1 MLRRR
6 PRLPA
11 APSPPPAVL
20 RRAFR
25 SEAAL
30 EAIRS
35 HSHLHSAPSKTAS
48 PPSDADTDDGQAGP
62 ASLALYNYPTFAGA
76 YAALAARLFHQ
87 RVRRRL
93 LVLPFSSV
101 VPFRAEDFKDV
112 GFQTCYLLD
121 FIGPKKFAFELAR
134 FVPSVIA
141 FDHRQSTLARIPK
154 LGQCPSNVE
163 LHIDMSKGSARSVF
177 DYFSKELAG
186 TKSDSRTCE
195 NLLDQEDAERVSNV
209 LEYIEDADLRRYQLP
224 NTKEFQTA
232 LRDERAKLNCVTYP
246 HVFGQLLQLDVGD
259 LLAREKSQAHDRLQ
273 AAGEFIQKPFRIQL
287 GRGSYGEC
295 LAIRAD
301 GHTELSHEIGLE
313 LSQRSAAA
321 GLRPIGAVVFMQRG
335 VLKVCLRTTD
345 STVNTSEI
353 AKAYGG
359 GGKQS
364 SSSFTLR
371 MDEFN
376 IWTSVNS

>member
-6 PRLPA
+6 LA
-11 APSPPPAVL
+11 AVPSPPAPPL

-25 SEAAL
+25 SASAL

-35 HSHLHSAPSKTAS
+35 HSLPSTTAS
-48 PPSDADTDDGQAGP
+48 SGADDQAGP

-76 YAALAARLFHQ
+76 YAALAARLFHR

-93 LVLPFSSV
+93 LALPFSSV
-101 VPFRAEDFKDV
+101 EPFRVDDFKDA

-121 FIGPKKFAFELAR
+121 FIGPKRFAFELSQ
-134 FVPSVIA
+134 FVPSG
-141 FDHRQSTLARIPK
+141 L
-154 LGQCPSNVE
+154 
-163 LHIDMSKGSARSVF
+163 
-177 DYFSKELAG
+177 Y
-186 TKSDSRTCE
+186 E
-195 NLLDQEDAERVSNV
+195 NLLDQEDVERVSNV
-209 LEYIEDADLRRYQLP
+209 LGYVEDADLRRWQLP

-232 LRDERAKLNCVTYP
+232 LRDERAKLNCVTNP
-246 HVFGQLLQLDVGD
+246 HVFEQLLQLDVSN
-259 LLAREKSQAHDRLQ
+259 LLTKGKLLAHDRQQ
-273 AAGEFIQKPFRIQL
+273 AAWEFIHKPFKIQI

-301 GHTELSHEIGLE
+301 GHSKLSHEIGLE
-313 LSQRSAAA
+313 LSQMSAAA

-335 VLKVCLRTTD
+335 ILKICLRTTD
-345 STVNTSEI
+345 STTNTAEI

-359 GGKQS
+359 GGKPN
-364 SSSFTLR
+364 SSSFALR

-376 IWTSVNS
+376 SWTSVNS

>member
-11 APSPPPAVL
+11 VTSPPAPGH

-35 HSHLHSAPSKTAS
+35 HSLPSKAGS
-48 PPSDADTDDGQAGP
+48 PSSNAAEEAGP

-76 YAALAARLFHQ
+76 YGALAARLFHQ

-101 VPFRAEDFKDV
+101 EPFRAEDFKDA

-121 FIGPKKFAFELAR
+121 FIGPKKFIFELSQ
-134 FVPSVIA
+134 FVPSVVA
-141 FDHRQSTLARIPK
+141 FDHWQSTLARIPK

-163 LHIDMSKGSARSVF
+163 LHIHTSKSSAGSVF
-177 DYFSKELAG
+177 DYFSKKLSE
-186 TKSDSRTCE
+186 TKSDSQICD
-195 NLLDQEDAERVSNV
+195 NLFDQEHEERVSNV
-209 LEYIEDADLRRYQLP
+209 LEYIEDADLRRWQLP
-224 NTKEFQTA
+224 TTKEFQAA
-232 LRDERAKLNCVTYP
+232 LRDERAKLNCVTNP
-246 HVFGQLLQLDVGD
+246 HVFEQLLQLDVGD
-259 LLAREKSQAHDRLQ
+259 LLTRVKSLAHDRVQ
-273 AAGEFIQKPFRIQL
+273 AAGEFIQKPFKIRL

-301 GHTELSHEIGLE
+301 GHSKLSHEIGLE
-313 LSQRSAAA
+313 LSRRSAAV

-335 VLKVCLRTTD
+335 ILKVCLRTTD
-345 STVNTSEI
+345 DKTNTAEI

-359 GGKQS
+359 GGKPS
-364 SSSFTLR
+364 SSSFPLR

-376 IWTSVNS
+376 TWAWANP

>member
-11 APSPPPAVL
+11 APSPPSAVL
-20 RRAFR
+20 RRAFC

-35 HSHLHSAPSKTAS
+35 HSDL
-48 PPSDADTDDGQAGP
+48 AGP

-76 YAALAARLFHQ
+76 YAALAAHLFHQ

-101 VPFRAEDFKDV
+101 VPFRAEDFNYA

-141 FDHRQSTLARIPK
+141 FDHRQSTLARIPM

-195 NLLDQEDAERVSNV
+195 NLLDQEDEERVSNV

-232 LRDERAKLNCVTYP
+232 LRDERAKLNCVTNP
-246 HVFGQLLQLDVGD
+246 HVFG
-259 LLAREKSQAHDRLQ
+259 Q

-301 GHTELSHEIGLE
+301 GHKELSHEIGLE

-345 STVNTSEI
+345 STVNTSEV